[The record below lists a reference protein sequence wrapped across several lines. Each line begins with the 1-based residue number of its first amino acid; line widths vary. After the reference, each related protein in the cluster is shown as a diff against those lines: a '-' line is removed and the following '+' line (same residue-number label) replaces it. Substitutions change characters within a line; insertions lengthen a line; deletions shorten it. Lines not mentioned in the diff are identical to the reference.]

1 MPEFKQLQG
10 VPVVT
15 NASDLLL
22 QNHTLLGH
30 KVPSA
35 GCMVPITSTVIA
47 EIHFY
52 IVINN
57 FIPKSFQPSGSL
69 WNLNITKIE
78 TELEVNFTTSNLG
91 LEYLILLY
99 EHQKY
104 EVLLEKNHGSN
115 ANFLLNRNKLK
126 A

>member
-1 MPEFKQLQG
+1 MESEY
-10 VPVVT
+10 
-15 NASDLLL
+15 N
-22 QNHTLLGH
+22 
-30 KVPSA
+30 
-35 GCMVPITSTVIA
+35 C
-47 EIHFY
+47 
-52 IVINN
+52 
-57 FIPKSFQPSGSL
+57 
-69 WNLNITKIE
+69 KIE

-104 EVLLEKNHGSN
+104 EVLLEKKHGSN